1 MKYAKITALLGL
13 AQLTLHSG
21 VAGAMGLAKPVAKL
35 TEEDLEKIENA
46 LGNIENVEALQQ
58 KLSDATAKAETYEKI
73 TAETAQAVENAME
86 TAGLEKQE
94 GLIENI
100 NLLGEKCKEF
110 GESKDRHS
118 FAENNGKD
126 EEGKEKY
133 IDGHIDPNDAHNQL
147 INQLS

>member
-21 VAGAMGLAKPVAKL
+21 IVGMGKPVAKL

-46 LGNIENVEALQQ
+46 LENIENVEALQQ
-58 KLSDATAKAETYEKI
+58 KLSDAEASSATFEKVV
-73 TAETAQAVENAME
+73 AETAQAVENAME

-94 GLIENI
+94 GLVENI
-100 NLLGEKCKEF
+100 NLLGKKCKEY

-118 FAENNGKD
+118 FADNNGKD

>member
-21 VAGAMGLAKPVAKL
+21 ITGMGKPVAKL

-46 LGNIENVEALQQ
+46 LENNENIEALQQ
-58 KLSDATAKAETYEKI
+58 KLSDAEASSATFEKVV
-73 TAETAQAVENAME
+73 AETAQAVENAME

-94 GLIENI
+94 GLVENI

-118 FAENNGKD
+118 FADNNGKD

>member
-21 VAGAMGLAKPVAKL
+21 ITGMGKPVAKL

-46 LGNIENVEALQQ
+46 LENIENVEALQQ
-58 KLSDATAKAETYEKI
+58 KLSDAEASSATFEKVV
-73 TAETAQAVENAME
+73 AETAQAVENAME

-94 GLIENI
+94 GLVENI

>member
-21 VAGAMGLAKPVAKL
+21 IVGMGKPVAKL

-46 LGNIENVEALQQ
+46 LENNENIEALQQ
-58 KLSDATAKAETYEKI
+58 KLSDAEASSATFEKVV
-73 TAETAQAVENAME
+73 AETAQAVENAME

-94 GLIENI
+94 GLVENI

-118 FAENNGKD
+118 FADNNGKD

>member
-21 VAGAMGLAKPVAKL
+21 IVGMGKPVAKL

-46 LGNIENVEALQQ
+46 LENNENIEALQQ
-58 KLSDATAKAETYEKI
+58 KLSDAEASSATFEKVV
-73 TAETAQAVENAME
+73 AETAQAVENAME

-94 GLIENI
+94 GLVENI

-118 FAENNGKD
+118 FADNNGKD
-126 EEGKEKY
+126 DEGKEKY

>member
-21 VAGAMGLAKPVAKL
+21 IVGMGKPVAKL

-46 LGNIENVEALQQ
+46 LENNENIEALQQ
-58 KLSDATAKAETYEKI
+58 KLSDAEASSATFEKVV
-73 TAETAQAVENAME
+73 AETAQAVENAME

-94 GLIENI
+94 GLVENI

-118 FAENNGKD
+118 FADNNGKD
-126 EEGKEKY
+126 NEGKEKY

>member
-21 VAGAMGLAKPVAKL
+21 ITGMGKPVAKL

-46 LGNIENVEALQQ
+46 LENNENIEALQQ
-58 KLSDATAKAETYEKI
+58 KLSDAEASSATFEKVV
-73 TAETAQAVENAME
+73 AETAQAVENAME

-94 GLIENI
+94 GLVENI